1 MRWLFLLSF
10 LSPIVGLCISD
21 ALGQGTDVV
30 TLRAQT
36 HDRLKQGHQRI
47 GYSATYDVLAN
58 LYEDPD
64 NEDNVILFYTGRS
77 QDKDLRVNEDNQN
90 GWNREHV
97 WPQSHGTRQSPM
109 KSDLHNLKPTDA
121 TVNSRRGSLDFDVGG
136 SPEGEAPD
144 TFLDMNSFEP
154 RDPVKGDV
162 ARALFYVDV
171 RYEGTDGEPDLL
183 LFDGATGQGTALGD
197 LCTALDWHIADPVDQ
212 GEQDRNDLIAQ
223 IQGNRNVFVDEPNLA
238 TQLYGPQCGLDVD
251 VSNNDEDPDND
262 VDPPF
267 VGGDQ
272 IRVRLATW
280 NIANFWHIEEE
291 HLRPARDG
299 GPGLI
304 RSTADYQA
312 IAEVIQELDADVIG
326 LQEIASPEAARRLF
340 PQTSW
345 DLVFSRRLSDDL
357 AKNPDMLSSDET
369 RDIYTALVV
378 RRNVAKIVGTE
389 RIELDILHED
399 GRPVREGIAALV
411 DVEGFRFWAAS
422 LHLKSGCFFDNDLTQ
437 RDDCRTLA
445 KQIPILEDWI
455 DEKSSDGWPLAL
467 LGDFNRRLDR
477 GSDTVRQDL
486 DDLDPVDL
494 FKVPHRQELVCTA
507 FNPTPQTS
515 IDYVIVNQALWES
528 VQVPA
533 EPKLDFVNP
542 KISDHCPVFIDVS
555 LPD

>member
-1 MRWLFLLSF
+1 MRWILILTF
-10 LSPIVGLCISD
+10 LSPIVSLCVSD
-21 ALGQGTDVV
+21 ALAQDADFL

-47 GYSATYDVLAN
+47 GYSATYDILAD

-64 NEDNVILFYTGRS
+64 NDDNVILFYTGRS
-77 QDKDLRVNEDNQN
+77 QDKDQRVNDDNRN
-90 GWNREHV
+90 GWNREHL
-97 WPQSHGTRQSPM
+97 WPQSHGMRQTPM

-121 TVNSRRGSLDFDVGG
+121 TVNSNRGSLDFDVGG

-154 RDPVKGDV
+154 RDAIKGDV

-171 RYEGTDGEPDLL
+171 RYEGTGGEPDLL

-212 GEQDRNDLIAQ
+212 GEQNRNDLIAR
-223 IQGNRNVFVDEPNLA
+223 IQGNRNVFVDEPDLA
-238 TQLYGPQCGLDVD
+238 IQIYGAHCGVDVD
-251 VSNNDEDPDND
+251 APV
-262 VDPPF
+262 VDDDADTDIDQP
-267 VGGDQ
+267 VAGGDQ
-272 IRVRLATW
+272 IRIRLATW
-280 NIANFWHIEEE
+280 NIANFWHIEGE

-304 RSTADYQA
+304 RSAVDYQA
-312 IAEVIQELDADVIG
+312 IAEVIEELDADVIG

-357 AKNPDMLSSDET
+357 ADDPNKLGSDET
-369 RDIYTALVV
+369 RDIYTALVA
-378 RRNVAKIVGTE
+378 RRGIARIVGTE

-399 GRPVREGIAALV
+399 GRPVREGIAALIDV
-411 DVEGFRFWAAS
+411 DGFRFWAAS
-422 LHLKSGCFFDNDLTQ
+422 LHMKSGCFFDNDLTQ

-455 DEKSSDGWPLAL
+455 DEKSAAGWPLAL

-494 FKVPHRQELVCTA
+494 FRIPHRQELVCTA
-507 FNPTPQTS
+507 FSPMPQNS
-515 IDYVIVNQALWES
+515 IDYVIVNQSLWES
-528 VQVPA
+528 TQVPA
-533 EPKLDFVNP
+533 EPKLDVADP
-542 KISDHCPVFIDVS
+542 KVSDHCPVFIDVGLS
-555 LPD
+555 D